1 MYSLD
6 KAFNELINKIRDPDM
21 LDPAKSDPVLYFVYP
36 PELMLSIKKCFP
48 RWIATLRGHGYEVCR
63 ISMAEII
70 WGLVDRSG
78 RWDDWLRLESF
89 EDIPSVN
96 ESVRNVLHQN
106 YALLS
111 KVADIVEAASKNTI
125 VLVSEIEL
133 LHPFTRTKTIGDYL
147 HDRARIPT
155 VFFYP
160 GTHSGQSGLKFLGFH
175 SPDPCYRSAILG
187 G

>member
-6 KAFNELINKIRDPDM
+6 SAFNELVDKIRDPDM
-21 LDPAKSDPVLYFVYP
+21 LNPAKSD

-70 WGLVDRSG
+70 WRLVDQSG
-78 RWDDWLRLESF
+78 RWKEWIQLEPH
-89 EDIPSVN
+89 EDITSIN
-96 ESVRNVLHQN
+96 EAVRDVLHKKD
-106 YALLS
+106 ALLKS
-111 KVADIVEAASKNTI
+111 VADVVEAASQNTI
-125 VLVSEIEL
+125 VFVSDIEL

-147 HDRARIPT
+147 HDKAKIPT

-160 GTHSGQSGLKFLGFH
+160 GTHSGLSGLKFLGFH